1 MARKIAAVK
10 KAAKRTV
17 RAKAPAKAPK
27 KKAAKAPKKKAPARP
42 RLSPRELEREIQ
54 KIAYELYAR
63 RGYFHGRDMAV
74 WLEAE
79 RIVLSKL
86 R

>member
-17 RAKAPAKAPK
+17 RAKAAR
-27 KKAAKAPKKKAPARP
+27 KKAAKAPARP

-54 KIAYELYAR
+54 KTAYELYAR
-63 RGYFHGRDMAV
+63 RGYFHGRDMAD

>member
-17 RAKAPAKAPK
+17 RAKAAR
-27 KKAAKAPKKKAPARP
+27 KKAAKAPARP

-63 RGYFHGRDMAV
+63 RGYFHGRDMAD